1 MPATAYTQQL
11 IEKKQYIKT
20 LFAGLAT
27 PEWALFES
35 PEQHYRM
42 RAEFRVWHEGEE
54 MFYAMFTRGQKAGGG
69 SLIRCDQFAP
79 ACAAINDLMPRML
92 AAADKA
98 PVLKTRWYA
107 VEFLATLS
115 GEMLVTMIYHKK
127 LDDEWRAAAE
137 ALQAQLGVWIIG
149 RSRGQKVVLAQDFVT
164 EKLNVGGE
172 TFCYRQIEGSFTQP
186 NAEVCEKNAGLGLR
200 LRRRFGRRHARALLR
215 QRQFHLAAGA
225 QIPARVG
232 HGSVENFRERGFVE
246 Y

>member
-20 LFAGLAT
+20 LFTGLAA
-27 PEWALFES
+27 PEWTLFES

-69 SLIRCDQFAP
+69 SLIRCDQFTP
-79 ACAAINDLMPRML
+79 ACAAINDLMPRLL
-92 AAADKA
+92 AAADKV

-149 RSRGQKVVLAQDFVT
+149 RSR
-164 EKLNVGGE
+164 
-172 TFCYRQIEGSFTQP
+172 
-186 NAEVCEKNAGLGLR
+186 
-200 LRRRFGRRHARALLR
+200 
-215 QRQFHLAAGA
+215 
-225 QIPARVG
+225 
-232 HGSVENFRERGFVE
+232 
-246 Y
+246 